1 MHRRTVDFRPMI
13 PPPAAADPR
22 RTGLT
27 IVAVAF
33 ALLCLVQWGTV
44 VRVAL
49 GFDYE
54 PRLLV
59 LLKLLSGAAAYAAAV
74 GTVRR
79 RPWAAMASFVFGVV
93 TAALILAVGPVVGLD
108 AEERRGLLS
117 GALSMLLIGT
127 GLGLYLRSALRRRET
142 TPSTA
147 P

>member
-1 MHRRTVDFRPMI
+1 MT
-13 PPPAAADPR
+13 PPPVAPHPR
-22 RTGLT
+22 RIGLT
-27 IVAVAF
+27 IVSIAF

-74 GTVRR
+74 ATVRR
-79 RPWAAMASFVFGVV
+79 RPWAA
-93 TAALILAVGPVVGLD
+93 TAALIFGIVTATLILSVGPLVGLD
-108 AEERRGLLS
+108 PAARRGLIP

-127 GLGLYLRSALRRRET
+127 GLALYLRSALR
-142 TPSTA
+142 TPR
-147 P
+147 